1 VPIKDKRGYRPTGR
15 KPNYGGPWVPAAVVV
30 SLLEPLIV
38 ELGVQGTADRLGV
51 DQKRLNVYRKGWSHW
66 VSFEVADRIIVDVLD
81 DPALWYT
88 VPELAEV
95 YAQAR

>member
-15 KPNYGGPWVPAAVVV
+15 KPNYGGPWVPAAVIVR
-30 SLLEPLIV
+30 LLELV
-38 ELGVQGTADRLGV
+38 FREHGVQAVAQRLGI
-51 DQKRLNVYRKGWSHW
+51 DQRRLNVYRKGWSHW